1 VFTPYLGVQVIPT
14 GVYGSLPQGIRGFQV
29 YPGVIDED
37 YTREIKIMAQAP
49 SAFVAVSPE
58 NKIVQLV
65 IHQM

>member
-1 VFTPYLGVQVIPT
+1 
-14 GVYGSLPQGIRGFQV
+14 LPSAPGHSGFNIRESSATIRGFQV

-58 NKIVQLV
+58 NKIAQLV
-65 IHQM
+65 ILHM

>member
-1 VFTPYLGVQVIPT
+1 MALCPRAVGLIFGKSSAI
-14 GVYGSLPQGIRGFQV
+14 IRGFQV

>member
-1 VFTPYLGVQVIPT
+1 MALCPSAGILILGKSSPT
-14 GVYGSLPQGIRGFQV
+14 IRGFQV